1 MDEDD
6 VVDASEDEFEEEIEE
21 DDNLGDE
28 KVEALAD
35 DEMVLQEDGPL
46 VITDASETKLNM
58 LKNPKTT
65 VPFLTK
71 YEKTRILGLRIK
83 QLEQG
88 ARPLVD
94 DKGIQTEKEIA
105 FKELAERKL
114 PFIVRRYISRQPDK
128 FEDWKLAE
136 LRLFP

>member
-6 VVDASEDEFEEEIEE
+6 IIEASDDDFDEEIDEDAS
-21 DDNLGDE
+21 LGDE
-28 KVEALAD
+28 KVEALAE
-35 DEMVLQEDGPL
+35 DEMTLQDDGPM
-46 VITDASETKLNM
+46 VITDVSETKLNM
-58 LKNPKTT
+58 LQKPKVTID
-65 VPFLTK
+65 FLTK
-71 YEKTRILGLRIK
+71 YEKTRVLGLRIK

-94 DKGIQTEKEIA
+94 DTGIQTEKEIA

-128 FEDWKLAE
+128 FEDWKLAD